1 MKIHKKVYLIKTG
14 CAEKV
19 TGFYKDMCQDLQ
31 ITMNL
36 CLVAKLQLLSNPNVS
51 KNDTNNKNYSNI
63 RVIN

>member
-1 MKIHKKVYLIKTG
+1 
-14 CAEKV
+14 
-19 TGFYKDMCQDLQ
+19 MCQDLQ